1 MPVIVF
7 RCDASPHIGTGHVMR
22 CLTLAQKF
30 KERRFHVSF
39 LSTQETLETV
49 RALRESGFP
58 VHIGNEIS
66 HADWLV
72 VDHYGL
78 DKSYESAARRWT
90 KNIMV
95 IDDLADRAHD
105 CDLLMDQTYGRD
117 PSDYKAL
124 VPETCKI
131 LAGAQYALLRKD
143 FSRLRQ
149 TLDRDFSKAQ
159 RVLISFGGINP
170 KGATEYTLSM
180 IRGYKEKSL
189 DIDVV
194 TGAGALSLLSVKD
207 AVAAIENDGFHKITL
222 HLDTPHIANLMVQA
236 DLCIGA
242 AGATSWERCC
252 LKLPTIALELADN
265 QKLVLENLEKAG
277 AIYNMGSVDTL
288 KAPDF
293 LEVFSRLMAP
303 NSETLRQDMGQKAG
317 ALCHGQGTDRVFCL
331 FLKKMAKSGRSVSL
345 RFADEE
351 DCRTV
356 FEWQTNPQIRKY
368 ARNPRA
374 PSWEEHQTWFSS
386 SLDHPDRQLFIVEYD
401 GKAAGVA
408 RLDKKDAKERQD
420 IIQNP
425 TADIYEIS
433 IFIAPDLQGQGIAAA
448 TLSLLRAYEP
458 EAPLIAEILPDN
470 KASHTLFRRAGFTSV
485 NTSWYISNPCT
496 VEKGTCHA

>member
-58 VHIGNEIS
+58 VHIGNEMS

-331 FLKKMAKSGRSVSL
+331 FLKK
-345 RFADEE
+345 
-351 DCRTV
+351 
-356 FEWQTNPQIRKY
+356 W
-368 ARNPRA
+368 
-374 PSWEEHQTWFSS
+374 
-386 SLDHPDRQLFIVEYD
+386 
-401 GKAAGVA
+401 
-408 RLDKKDAKERQD
+408 
-420 IIQNP
+420 QNP
-425 TADIYEIS
+425 DDPFPCALPMKKIAGPSSNGRPIHRSENMPEIREPPHGKN
-433 IFIAPDLQGQGIAAA
+433 IRHGFPAVWIIPTGN
-448 TLSLLRAYEP
+448 SLLWNMTGKRQA
-458 EAPLIAEILPDN
+458 LPVWIKKMRKN
-470 KASHTLFRRAGFTSV
+470 GR
-485 NTSWYISNPCT
+485 I
-496 VEKGTCHA
+496 